1 MPHEIAVADVNIHPY
16 ILSVTTR
23 DAGEDAKLLEEL
35 TYRTIA
41 TWLHIVKFLKQNVYK
56 FEGGSVEQRYADEIN
71 KRLDTDAPK
80 TEPFEFKE
88 TFGDSRVTVWDT
100 YRGAE
105 HPCFHLN
112 SDDNPQVA
120 IDTWLANQRG
130 IQRAIEKFAPNT
142 SNLIQDTPPA
152 SATAGNAMFTHEPQE
167 RPATPKSAPN
177 TNVTPNQAMEGVI
190 VASQRPNANTPQY
203 ANGQLVSFTVT
214 KIVATSNKGSAVYQ
228 MWTPLGNQYPTIN
241 VYKLKPD
248 GNLKPDY
255 EAIVPILNTLGLSLD
270 KPEAVGTWRL
280 VVKAAHVPS
289 KDGGDREFLNVQSL
303 TPL

>member
-71 KRLDTDAPK
+71 KRLNTDAPK

-130 IQRAIEKFAPNT
+130 IQRAIEKFAPNA
-142 SNLIQDTPPA
+142 SQSIQDTPPA

-177 TNVTPNQAMEGVI
+177 TNVTPNQAMEGAI
-190 VASQRPNANTPQY
+190 VATRAPNPNSLDY
-203 ANGQLVSFTVT
+203 ADGQLVEFKIN
-214 KIVATSNKGSAVYQ
+214 KIVLGTHPNSGSVIYSLWGDLGKKYALKTVYVMASNGTDKSY
-228 MWTPLGNQYPTIN
+228 
-241 VYKLKPD
+241 
-248 GNLKPDY
+248 DY
-255 EAIVPILNTLGLSLD
+255 TAAAQTLESLGLTIPG
-270 KPEAVGTWRL
+270 KMQAEGNWKL
-280 VVKAAHVPS
+280 VCKAAN
-289 KDGGDREFLNVQSL
+289 GGAKQYLNIVSL
-303 TPL
+303 T